1 MCENRGPTFD
11 VVIAVSDDVFPFA
24 ESLISH
30 VILDGYRR
38 IFLYKNVSI
47 TIIMASAI
55 VAILIVPWGAVL

>member
-38 IFLYKNVSI
+38 IMYKNVSI

-55 VAILIVPWGAVL
+55 AAILIVPWAVL